1 VQSFIVAFLSSSIL
15 RVMCMIL

>member
-1 VQSFIVAFLSSSIL
+1 VQSFIVGFLSSSIL